1 MDNETITARQI
12 GYTYMIN
19 SSTFAKRY
27 KDTLSDFETWE
38 QKGHA
43 SEWIL
48 LPQNAGKEHGIDE
61 TSLQGELY
69 TIVHNKESHGR
80 KGAIV
85 AVVKGTNPSDVLR
98 VLMQLPADKREMV
111 GSITM
116 DLSDCMRAIAREAFP
131 KATVIRDCF
140 HVVKRGGEGCEE
152 IRLRLKREA
161 VKKVNR
167 QKAEFRKYLKGLAA
181 QRKAY
186 RERMRAKYGKK
197 WKKSKRGKKPKRL
210 NARFE
215 PPRLVNGETLVEAL
229 TRCRKQLSMSRE
241 KWSLVQEKRAKILF
255 ERYPKLEEAYN
266 LINSLR
272 AVFRNKKLTRE
283 TAKEKLEEWYEKVAA
298 CSLREIKSVR
308 DTIKFYEDEILN
320 YFIERQTNAS
330 AESLNSKIKCFRAQV
345 KGVRDI
351 PFFMYRLATVF
362 LFSAL
367 GHPTILT
374 LLVRAWYDQSA

>member
-1 MDNETITARQI
+1 MDNETITAHQI

-38 QKGHA
+38 QKEHA
-43 SEWIL
+43 TEWVL

-69 TIVHNKESHGR
+69 TIVHNKDAHGR
-80 KGAIV
+80 KGAII
-85 AVVKGTNPSDVLR
+85 AVVKGTNPADVLR

-111 GSITM
+111 ESITM

-131 KATVIRDCF
+131 NATVIRDCF

-161 VKKVNR
+161 VKELNR
-167 QKAEFRKYLKGLAA
+167 QKAEFRKYLEGLAA

-186 RERMRAKYGKK
+186 RERMRAKHGGK

-210 NARFE
+210 NTRFE
-215 PPRLVNGETLVEAL
+215 PPRLTNGETLVEAL
-229 TRCRKQLSMSRE
+229 THCRKQLPMSRE
-241 KWSLVQEKRAKILF
+241 KWSLAQEKRAKILF
-255 ERYPKLEEAYN
+255 ELYPKLEEAYN
-266 LINSLR
+266 LVNSLR
-272 AVFRNKKLTRE
+272 AVFRNKELTKE
-283 TAKEKLEEWYEKVAA
+283 TAKEKLGKWYDKVAA
-298 CSLREIKSVR
+298 CTLREIKSVR

-345 KGVRDI
+345 KGIRDI
-351 PFFMYRLATVF
+351 PFFMYRLATV
-362 LFSAL
+362 L
-367 GHPTILT
+367 G
-374 LLVRAWYDQSA
+374 

>member
-1 MDNETITARQI
+1 MDDETITAHQI

-27 KDTLSDFETWE
+27 KDTLSDFEMWE
-38 QKGHA
+38 QKEHA

-48 LPQNAGKEHGIDE
+48 LPQNVGKEHGIDE

-69 TIVHNKESHGR
+69 TIVHNKEAHGR
-80 KGAIV
+80 KGAII
-85 AVVKGTNPSDVLR
+85 AVVKGTNPADVLKA
-98 VLMQLPADKREMV
+98 LMQLPEDKRKMV
-111 GSITM
+111 ESITM

-161 VKKVNR
+161 IKDLNK
-167 QKAEFRKYLKGLAA
+167 QKAEFRKYLEGLAA

-186 RERMRAKYGKK
+186 RERMKAKHGKK
-197 WKKSKRGKKPKRL
+197 WRKSKRGKKPKRL
-210 NARFE
+210 NTRFE
-215 PPRLVNGETLVEAL
+215 PPRLANGETLVEAL

-241 KWSLVQEKRAKILF
+241 KWSKTQEMRAKILF
-255 ERYPKLEEAYN
+255 ELYPKLEEAYN

-272 AVFRNKKLTRE
+272 AVFRNKKLTKE
-283 TAKEKLEEWYEKVAA
+283 TAKEKLGEWYEKVAA
-298 CSLREIKSVR
+298 CTLREIKSVR

-320 YFIERQTNAS
+320 YFIKRQTNAS

-351 PFFMYRLATVF
+351 PFFMYRLATV
-362 LFSAL
+362 L
-367 GHPTILT
+367 G
-374 LLVRAWYDQSA
+374 

>member
-1 MDNETITARQI
+1 MDSETITARQI

-27 KDTLSDFETWE
+27 KDTLSGFGMWE

-48 LPQNAGKEHGIDE
+48 LPQNVGRDQGIDE
-61 TSLQGELY
+61 TSLHGELY
-69 TIVHNKESHGR
+69 TIVHNKEAHGR
-80 KGAIV
+80 KGAVI
-85 AVVKGTNPSDVLR
+85 AVVKGTNPADVLK

-111 GSITM
+111 EDITM

-161 VKKVNR
+161 VKDMKR
-167 QKAEFRKYLKGLAA
+167 QKAEFRKYLKELAA
-181 QRKAY
+181 QGKKY
-186 RERMRAKYGKK
+186 RERMRKKHGKN
-197 WKKSKRGKKPKRL
+197 WKKSKCGRKPKRL

-215 PPRLVNGETLVEAL
+215 PERLENGETPVEAL

-241 KWSLVQEKRAKILF
+241 KWSATQEKRAKILF
-255 ERYPKLEEAYN
+255 ALYPKLEEVYN

-272 AVFRNKKLTRE
+272 TIFKNKTLTKE
-283 TAKEKLEEWYEKVAA
+283 TARQKFKEWYEKVAA
-298 CSLREIKSVR
+298 CTLREVKSVR
-308 DTIKFYEDEILN
+308 DTIRFYENEILN
-320 YFIERQTNAS
+320 YFDGRKTNAS

-345 KGVRDI
+345 KGVKDI
-351 PFFMYRLATVF
+351 PFFMYRLATV
-362 LFSAL
+362 L
-367 GHPTILT
+367 G
-374 LLVRAWYDQSA
+374 

>member
-38 QKGHA
+38 QKEHA

-48 LPQNAGKEHGIDE
+48 LPQNVGKEYGIDE

-69 TIVHNKESHGR
+69 TIVHNKDAHGR
-80 KGAIV
+80 KGSII
-85 AVVKGTNPSDVLR
+85 AVVKGTNPADVLR

-111 GSITM
+111 ESITM
-116 DLSDCMRAIAREAFP
+116 DLSDCIRAIAREAFP
-131 KATVIRDCF
+131 KAIAIRDCF

-161 VKKVNR
+161 IKELNKK
-167 QKAEFRKYLKGLAA
+167 KADFRKYLERLAT
-181 QRKAY
+181 QRKSY
-186 RERMRAKYGKK
+186 RKRMKAKHGKN
-197 WKKSKRGKKPKRL
+197 WKKSKRGKKPQRL
-210 NARFE
+210 NTRFE
-215 PPRLVNGETLVEAL
+215 PPKLKNGETLVEAL

-241 KWSLVQEKRAKILF
+241 KWSLTQENRAKILF
-255 ERYPKLEEAYN
+255 ELYPKLEEAYN

-272 AVFRNKKLTRE
+272 AVFRNKELTKE
-283 TAKEKLEEWYEKVAA
+283 TAKEKLGEWYEKVAA
-298 CSLREIKSVR
+298 CTLREIKSVR

-320 YFIERQTNAS
+320 YFIKRQTNAS
-330 AESLNSKIKCFRAQV
+330 AESLNSKVKCFRAQV

-351 PFFMYRLATVF
+351 PFFMYRLATV
-362 LFSAL
+362 L
-367 GHPTILT
+367 G
-374 LLVRAWYDQSA
+374 

>member
-1 MDNETITARQI
+1 MDNETITAHQI

-38 QKGHA
+38 QKEHA

-48 LPQNAGKEHGIDE
+48 LPQNVGKEHGIDE

-69 TIVHNKESHGR
+69 TIVHNKEAHGR
-80 KGAIV
+80 KGAII
-85 AVVKGTNPSDVLR
+85 AVVKGTNPADVLKA
-98 VLMQLPADKREMV
+98 LMQLPEDKRKMV
-111 GSITM
+111 ESITM

-161 VKKVNR
+161 IKDLNK
-167 QKAEFRKYLKGLAA
+167 QKAEFRKYLEGLAA

-186 RERMRAKYGKK
+186 RERMKAKHGKK
-197 WKKSKRGKKPKRL
+197 WRKSKRGKKPKRL
-210 NARFE
+210 NTRFE
-215 PPRLVNGETLVEAL
+215 PPRLANGETLVEAL

-241 KWSLVQEKRAKILF
+241 KWSKTQEMRAKILF
-255 ERYPKLEEAYN
+255 ELYPKLEEAYN

-272 AVFRNKKLTRE
+272 AVFRNKKLTKE
-283 TAKEKLEEWYEKVAA
+283 TAKEKLGGWYEKVAA
-298 CSLREIKSVR
+298 CTLREIKSVR

-320 YFIERQTNAS
+320 YFIKRQTNAS

-345 KGVRDI
+345 KGVKDI
-351 PFFMYRLATVF
+351 PFFMYRLATV
-362 LFSAL
+362 L
-367 GHPTILT
+367 G
-374 LLVRAWYDQSA
+374 

>member
-1 MDNETITARQI
+1 MDNEPITAHQI

-38 QKGHA
+38 QNEHA
-43 SEWIL
+43 TEWVL

-69 TIVHNKESHGR
+69 TIVHNKDAHGR
-80 KGAIV
+80 KGAII
-85 AVVKGTNPSDVLR
+85 AVVKGTNPADVLR

-111 GSITM
+111 ESITM

-131 KATVIRDCF
+131 NATVIRDCF

-161 VKKVNR
+161 VKELNR
-167 QKAEFRKYLKGLAA
+167 QKAEFRKYLEGLAA

-186 RERMRAKYGKK
+186 RERMRAKHGGK

-210 NARFE
+210 NTRFE
-215 PPRLVNGETLVEAL
+215 PPRLTNGETLVEAL
-229 TRCRKQLSMSRE
+229 THCRKQLPMSRE
-241 KWSLVQEKRAKILF
+241 KWSLAQEKRAKILF
-255 ERYPKLEEAYN
+255 ELYPKLEEAYN
-266 LINSLR
+266 LVNSLR
-272 AVFRNKKLTRE
+272 AVFRNKELTKE
-283 TAKEKLEEWYEKVAA
+283 TAKEKLGGWYDKVAA

-345 KGVRDI
+345 KGIRDI
-351 PFFMYRLATVF
+351 PFFMYRLATV
-362 LFSAL
+362 L
-367 GHPTILT
+367 G
-374 LLVRAWYDQSA
+374 

>member
-1 MDNETITARQI
+1 MDNETITAHQI

-27 KDTLSDFETWE
+27 KDTLSDFETWK
-38 QKGHA
+38 QKEHA

-48 LPQNAGKEHGIDE
+48 LPQNVGKEHGIDE

-69 TIVHNKESHGR
+69 TIVHNKEAHGR
-80 KGAIV
+80 KGAII
-85 AVVKGTNPSDVLR
+85 AVVKGTNPADVLR
-98 VLMQLPADKREMV
+98 VLMQLPENKRKMV
-111 GSITM
+111 ESITM

-131 KATVIRDCF
+131 NAIVIRDCF

-161 VKKVNR
+161 VKEQNK
-167 QKAEFRKYLKGLAA
+167 QKAEFRKYLEGLAV

-186 RERMRAKYGKK
+186 RKRMKAKHGKK

-210 NARFE
+210 NTRFE
-215 PPRLVNGETLVEAL
+215 PPRLANGETLVEAL
-229 TRCRKQLSMSRE
+229 TRCRKQLYMSRE
-241 KWSLVQEKRAKILF
+241 KWSITQEKRAKILF
-255 ERYPKLEEAYN
+255 ELYPKLEEAYN

-272 AVFRNKKLTRE
+272 AVFRNKKLTKE
-283 TAKEKLEEWYEKVAA
+283 TAKEKLGEWYEKVAV
-298 CSLREIKSVR
+298 CTLREIKSVR

-320 YFIERQTNAS
+320 YFIKRQTNAS
-330 AESLNSKIKCFRAQV
+330 AESLNSKIKYFRAQV

-362 LFSAL
+362 
-367 GHPTILT
+367 G
-374 LLVRAWYDQSA
+374 

>member
-1 MDNETITARQI
+1 MDNETITAHQI

-38 QKGHA
+38 QKEHA

-48 LPQNAGKEHGIDE
+48 LPQNVGKEQGIDE
-61 TSLQGELY
+61 TSLQSELY
-69 TIVHNKESHGR
+69 TIVHNKDAHGR
-80 KGAIV
+80 KGAII
-85 AVVKGTNPSDVLR
+85 AVVKGTNPADVLR
-98 VLMQLPADKREMV
+98 VLMQLPEDKRKMV
-111 GSITM
+111 ESITM

-131 KATVIRDCF
+131 QATVIRDCF

-161 VKKVNR
+161 IKELNK
-167 QKAEFRKYLKGLAA
+167 QKAEFRKYLEGLAA

-186 RERMRAKYGKK
+186 REKMKAKHGKK

-210 NARFE
+210 NTRFE
-215 PPRLVNGETLVEAL
+215 PPRLKNGETLVEAL

-241 KWSLVQEKRAKILF
+241 KWSASQEKRAKILF
-255 ERYPKLEEAYN
+255 ELYPKLEEAYN

-272 AVFRNKKLTRE
+272 AVFRNKKLTKE
-283 TAKEKLEEWYEKVAA
+283 TAKEKLGEWYEKVAA
-298 CSLREIKSVR
+298 CTLREIKSVR

-351 PFFMYRLATVF
+351 PFFMYRLATV
-362 LFSAL
+362 L
-367 GHPTILT
+367 G
-374 LLVRAWYDQSA
+374 